1 LPAIAVDSKGNVHV
15 VWQDYTDGVWGTDME
30 IMYVKY
36 SPSTEIMYVKY
47 SPSTGW
53 SNVTIISDGYSGSYW
68 NDGDSY
74 FPDIA
79 IDSRDNVHVV

>member
-15 VWQDYTDGVWGTDME
+15 VWQDYTDGVWGTDM
-30 IMYVKY
+30 
-36 SPSTEIMYVKY
+36 EIMYVKY